1 MALLGLKMATNFTSL
16 SRLAVSSDYDPRP
29 SVGRVRFEFDF
40 LPLMAICV
48 VISGVVVL
56 VGAWAVG
63 LALAPDGGA
72 VPPVSSV
79 GMEGENSRSYCCK
92 TTCHSTGA
100 ASVATTLCL
109 PTLAMG
115 LGAVLSLGLAMY

>member
-1 MALLGLKMATNFTSL
+1 MA
-16 SRLAVSSDYDPRP
+16 
-29 SVGRVRFEFDF
+29 VG
-40 LPLMAICV
+40 I

-100 ASVATTLCL
+100 ALVVSAIFRFTLV
-109 PTLAMG
+109 MR
-115 LGAVLSLGLAMY
+115 LGAVRVRGLALVGGVQVGTLS